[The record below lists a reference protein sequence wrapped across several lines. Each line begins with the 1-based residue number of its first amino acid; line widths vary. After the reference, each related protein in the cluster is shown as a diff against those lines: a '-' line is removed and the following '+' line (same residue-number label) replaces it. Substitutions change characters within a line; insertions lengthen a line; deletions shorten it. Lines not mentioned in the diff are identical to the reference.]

1 MFTERGGRFSI
12 LHLSFHRQASTLPRA
27 KTGWDM
33 NTCYQVSLTWRGVAG
48 RFRAHTSFWR
58 DTAIFKALFIFFL
71 LALCLPGLNAQLYT
85 GTISGTVTD
94 PSSAAIPMAKLT
106 LSDVDKGFSYT
117 ASADSEGRFLFRQV
131 PPGTYNLSV
140 EATNFQSQRKDAI
153 KLDVSQNVSIN
164 FTLKIGLATETVEV
178 TASSVHLQTEDA
190 VTGQVVNRKF
200 VNDLPL
206 VDRNFTNLAFLAP
219 GVTESN
225 LGYAKNSNG
234 GINFYS
240 NGGRNSTADVL
251 IDGAS
256 ATNFEQNSGIQNVP
270 YVPSVDSVE
279 EFKVQQSN
287 FTAEFGFAGGT
298 VVNVVTRSGTNQ
310 YHGSLYEFFRNSV
323 MDANEWF
330 ANKFG
335 DPIPPLKRNNFG
347 GTFGGPIKKD
357 KTFFFFDYE
366 GLRQR
371 NFSSGTF
378 GVPTECMR
386 GTGPCP
392 FGQSALGNFSE
403 VCTLKGGSFDS
414 AGRCSDPAG
423 QIWDPYT
430 GTFSSNPAGDG
441 SVNPGAVRSNFIPFN
456 DLSSYASPGNPKLN
470 GTQFQPAAGAGNLID
485 PVAAKM
491 LLLFPV
497 ATRQA
502 ESFDDL
508 QNNNF
513 STTGTSGSSNNKWD
527 IKIDHRFSE
536 RNLLSVKY
544 SQENDHSTSFNCF
557 KNFADPCTGGPN
569 DPTRHVV
576 AINYTHTFSPTLVM
590 TLTYGWVRGFDFSH
604 GVGGEFSDFD
614 SQYASTG
621 FPAYLNTGFKTLPFI
636 EFGNGYNTSIG
647 SQPFA
652 ILREGQDS
660 HHLGGAVNWLRG
672 RHDLKFGGEARM
684 HRINFVQPGWPSG
697 DFEFN
702 RRSTSQ
708 ISSVGD
714 DSTGGDAIASFLTGV
729 GNPENS
735 GGGCTP
741 CQQGFNNF
749 ASTQS
754 FRYAF
759 FGQDNYKV
767 TPKLTLNLGLRY
779 ELSLPRTERFNRM
792 NWLDPEAV
800 SPLSVPGVF
809 DTLHGVEVF
818 ARSNDRYNY
827 DTFHKAIQPRLGFA
841 YQLPHSFVI
850 RGGYGVYFSTPRSG
864 AAGTGP
870 WGYQGFN
877 IQPPWLTTLNID
889 HATPYNTLKNTS
901 CSFVHSTA
909 CSVAPAPG
917 SSLGAFNDIGFDAVG
932 PIKKISRNIP
942 YEQAW
947 SFGFQKELPGKV
959 LLDASYVGK
968 KGTHLYLGGFRN
980 RNYLPASAI
989 AGLTPDEIGSLNDQ
1003 VTNPFFYDPSASD
1016 HVGQPCDNTHFI
1028 CDPTS
1033 PLSGPTV
1040 SQAQLLVPFPQYTS
1054 FSGDSPPIADSIYH
1068 ALQVRVERDF
1078 SNGLQ
1083 FLLTY
1088 TWSKSIDNASATD
1101 DSISWLGGGSTDGGT
1116 LTVQNPF
1123 DLRAE
1128 RAPSVYDIPHVL
1140 QFSYVYELP
1149 IGRGR
1154 QFGRQM
1160 HPVLNAIV
1168 GGWQVNGIVRIDN
1181 GRPIIPGLDSSTPIP
1196 TYGQRP
1202 NLTGT
1207 LKRASGSPQDSTDP
1221 DTGTNY
1227 FANPDALSQTP
1238 DNTFGTAARTL
1249 GSVRQPGARDVSM
1262 SLFKEFPLGIVR
1274 EGMRLQFRAESFNT
1288 FNHPHFNG
1296 PNANVGASDYG
1307 FISSTIGSPRELQL

>member
-1 MFTERGGRFSI
+1 MDTCHRVRTAWWERTK
-12 LHLSFHRQASTLPRA
+12 L
-27 KTGWDM
+27 
-33 NTCYQVSLTWRGVAG
+33 
-48 RFRAHTSFWR
+48 
-58 DTAIFKALFIFFL
+58 KALFVFSL
-71 LALCLPGLNAQLYT
+71 LALCVPGLTAQLYT
-85 GTISGTVTD
+85 GSISGTVTD
-94 PSSAAIPMAKLT
+94 ASSGVIPSAKLT
-106 LSDVDKGFSYT
+106 LVDVDKGFSYT
-117 ASADSEGRFLFRQV
+117 ATVDSEGRFIFRQV
-131 PPGTYNLSV
+131 SPGTYNLTA
-140 EATNFQSQRKDAI
+140 EATSFQSQRKDAI

-164 FTLKIGLATETVEV
+164 FTLKIGSARETVEV
-178 TASSVHLQTEDA
+178 IASSVHLQTEDA

-206 VDRNFTNLAFLAP
+206 VDRDFTNLAFLAP
-219 GVTESN
+219 GITESN
-225 LGYAKNSNG
+225 LDYAKSSNG

-279 EFKVQQSN
+279 EFKVQQAN

-298 VVNVVTRSGTNQ
+298 VVNVVTRSGSNQ
-310 YHGSLYEFFRNSV
+310 LHGSLYEFFRNSV
-323 MDANEWF
+323 MDANNWF
-330 ANKFG
+330 SNKFG
-335 DPIPPLKRNNFG
+335 DPIPPLKRNDFG
-347 GTFGGPIKKD
+347 GTIGGPIKKD

-371 NFSSGTF
+371 NFASATS
-378 GVPTECMR
+378 GVPTDCMR
-386 GTGPCP
+386 GAGGCP
-392 FGQSALGNFSE
+392 FGQQALGNMSE
-403 VCTLKGGSFDS
+403 VCTLKGGTFDGS
-414 AGRCSDPAG
+414 GRCSDPAG

-430 GTFSSNPAGDG
+430 GVFNSDPAGDG
-441 SVNPGAVRSNFIPFN
+441 SINPGAVRSNFIPFN
-456 DLSSYASPGNPKLN
+456 DLSAYVSPGNPNLA
-470 GTQFQPAAGAGNLID
+470 GTQFQPAAGVAGNLID
-485 PVAAKM
+485 PVAANM
-491 LLLFPV
+491 LLLFP
-497 ATRQA
+497 APSRQA
-502 ESFDDL
+502 QSFDDL

-513 STTGTSGSSNNKWD
+513 STTGTTGFSGNKWD
-527 IKIDHRFSE
+527 LKIDHRFSE
-536 RNLLSVKY
+536 RDMLSVKY

-569 DPTRHVV
+569 DPTRHVL
-576 AINYTHTFSPTLVM
+576 AINHTHTFSPALVL
-590 TLTYGWVRGFDFSH
+590 TFTYGYVRGFDFSH
-604 GVGGEFSDFD
+604 GVGGEFSNFD
-614 SQYASTG
+614 SLYASTG

-636 EFGNGYNTSIG
+636 EMGNGYNTSIG

-660 HHLGGAVNWLRG
+660 HHLGGAISWLRG
-672 RHDLKFGGEARM
+672 RHDLKFGGEWRM

-697 DFEFN
+697 DFDFN

-714 DSTGGDAIASFLTGV
+714 DSAGGDALASFLTGA

-741 CQQGFNNF
+741 CQQGFNNYV
-749 ASTQS
+749 STQS
-754 FRYAF
+754 FRFAF
-759 FGQDNYKV
+759 FGQDNFKV

-779 ELSLPRTERFNRM
+779 ELSLPRTERFDRM
-792 NWLDPEAV
+792 NWLDPNVV

-809 DTLHGVEVF
+809 DTLHGAEVF
-818 ARSNDRYNY
+818 SSSKDRYNY
-827 DTFHKAIQPRLGFA
+827 DTFYHSFQPRFGFA
-841 YQLPHSFVI
+841 YQLPRSFVI

-901 CSFVHSTA
+901 CSFSDSTN
-909 CSVAPAPG
+909 CGVAPPPG

-932 PIKKISRNIP
+932 PVKKISHDIP
-942 YEQAW
+942 YEQSW

-959 LLDASYVGK
+959 LFDAAYVGK

-980 RNYLPASAI
+980 LSYLPQSAI
-989 AGLTPDEIGSLNDQ
+989 AGLTPDEIGALNDQ
-1003 VTNPFFYDPSASD
+1003 VTNPFFYDPAAPG
-1016 HVGQPCDNTHFI
+1016 HVGVPCDKTHFI
-1028 CDPTS
+1028 CDATS
-1033 PLSGPTV
+1033 PLAGPTV

-1054 FSGDSPPIADSIYH
+1054 FSGDSPPIANSIYH
-1068 ALQVRVERDF
+1068 ALQVRVEREF
-1078 SNGLQ
+1078 ANGLQ
-1083 FLLTY
+1083 FLVTY

-1101 DSISWLGGGSTDGGT
+1101 DSISWLGGGTTDGGT
-1116 LTVQNPF
+1116 ITVQNPF
-1123 DLRAE
+1123 DLHAE
-1128 RAPSVYDIPHVL
+1128 RALSVYDIPHVL

-1149 IGRGR
+1149 VGRGKH
-1154 QFGRQM
+1154 FGNQM

-1168 GGWQVNGIVRIDN
+1168 GGWQINGIVRIDN

-1207 LKRASGSPQDSTDP
+1207 LKRGSGSPQDSTDP
-1221 DTGTNY
+1221 DTGISY

-1238 DNTFGTAARTL
+1238 DNTFGNAARTL
-1249 GSVRQPGARDVSM
+1249 GSIRQPGARDVSM
-1262 SLFKEFPLGIVR
+1262 SLFKDFPMGFAR
-1274 EGMRLQFRAESFNT
+1274 EGMHLQFRAESFNT
-1288 FNHPHFNG
+1288 FNHPHFAG

-1307 FISSTIGSPRELQL
+1307 FISSTINSPRELQLALKLYF

>member
-1 MFTERGGRFSI
+1 MTKCLQVLRAWCERARI
-12 LHLSFHRQASTLPRA
+12 
-27 KTGWDM
+27 
-33 NTCYQVSLTWRGVAG
+33 GVVV
-48 RFRAHTSFWR
+48 RKRPIR
-58 DTAIFKALFIFFL
+58 KAIFLFL
-71 LALCLPGLNAQLYT
+71 LLTVCQSALQAQLYT
-85 GTISGTVTD
+85 GTVSGTVTD
-94 PSSAAIPMAKLT
+94 PSSAAIPSAKLT
-106 LSDVDKGFSYT
+106 LVDVEKGFSFT
-117 ASADSEGRFLFRQV
+117 AAADSEGRFILRQI
-131 PPGTYNLSV
+131 PPGTYNLTA
-140 EATNFQSQRKDAI
+140 EATNFQSQRKDGV
-153 KLDVSQNVSIN
+153 KVDVSQNISIN
-164 FTLKIGLATETVEV
+164 FTLKIGQASETVEV
-178 TASSVHLQTEDA
+178 TASTVHLQTEDA

-206 VDRNFTNLAFLAP
+206 VDRDFTNLAFLAP
-219 GVTESN
+219 GITESN

-298 VVNVVTRSGTNQ
+298 VVNVVSRSGSNQ

-366 GLRQR
+366 GLRQH
-371 NFSSGTF
+371 NFASSTL

-386 GTGPCP
+386 GSGPCP
-392 FGQSALGNFSE
+392 AGQNALGNFSE
-403 VCTLKGGSFDS
+403 ICTLKGGSFD
-414 AGRCSDPAG
+414 AFGRCSEPAG

-430 GTFSSNPAGDG
+430 GVFNANPPLPDG
-441 SVNPGAVRSNFIPFN
+441 SDPSNTPPDPGAVRKNFIPFN
-456 DLSSYASPGNPKLN
+456 DLSTYVSPGNPNLN
-470 GTQFQPAAGAGNLID
+470 GTQFQPTPGVAGNLID
-485 PVAAKM
+485 PVAANM
-491 LLLFPV
+491 LLLFPHP
-497 ATRQA
+497 TRQA
-502 ESFDDL
+502 EDFDGL

-513 STTGTSGSSNNKWD
+513 STTGTTRNSDNKWD
-527 IKIDHRFSE
+527 IKIDHRFNE

-544 SQENDHSTSFNCF
+544 SQENAHSTSFNCY

-569 DPTRHVV
+569 DPTRHVLAV
-576 AINYTHTFSPTLVM
+576 NYTRTFSPTVVM
-590 TLTYGWVRGFDFSH
+590 TLTYGWVRGFEFSH
-604 GVGGEFSDFD
+604 GVGGEFSDFGNL
-614 SQYASTG
+614 YASTG
-621 FPAYLNTGFKTLPFI
+621 FPAYLDTGFNSIPFI

-660 HHLGGAVNWLRG
+660 HHLGGSVSWLRG
-672 RHDLKFGGEARM
+672 RHDLKFGAEGRL

-697 DFEFN
+697 DFAFN

-708 ISSVGD
+708 ISSVTD
-714 DSTGGDAIASFLTGV
+714 ESAGGDALASFLTGV

-741 CQQGFNNF
+741 CQQGFNNWV
-749 ASTQS
+749 STQS
-754 FRYAF
+754 FRFAF

-779 ELSLPRTERFNRM
+779 ELSLPRTERYNRM
-792 NWLDPEAV
+792 NWLDPNVV

-809 DTLHGVEVF
+809 DTLQGVEVF
-818 ARSNDRYNY
+818 ANSHDRYNY
-827 DTFHKAIQPRLGFA
+827 DTFYGAIQPRFGFA

-850 RGGYGVYFSTPRSG
+850 RGGYGIYFSTPRSG

-901 CSFVHSTA
+901 CSFTNSTD
-909 CSVAPAPG
+909 CGVAPPPG

-932 PIKKISRNIP
+932 PIKRISRDIP
-942 YEQAW
+942 YEQSW

-959 LLDASYVGK
+959 LFDASYVGK

-980 RNYLPASAI
+980 LNYLPQSAV
-989 AGLTPDEIGSLNDQ
+989 AGLTPDEIGALNDQ
-1003 VTNPFFYDPSASD
+1003 VANPFYYDPAAPG
-1016 HVGQPCDNTHFI
+1016 HVGVACDHTHFI

-1033 PLSGPTV
+1033 PLAGPTV
-1040 SQAQLLVPFPQYTS
+1040 AQYQLSLPFPQYTS
-1054 FSGDSPPIADSIYH
+1054 FSGDSPPIANSIYH
-1068 ALQVRVERDF
+1068 ALQLRVEREF

-1083 FLLTY
+1083 FLVTY

-1101 DSISWLGGGSTDGGT
+1101 DSISWLGGGTTDGST

-1123 DLRAE
+1123 DLHAE
-1128 RAPSVYDIPHVL
+1128 RAPSVYDIPQVL

-1154 QFGRQM
+1154 HFGRQM

-1181 GRPIIPGLDSSTPIP
+1181 GRPIIPGLDSSNSIP

-1202 NLTGT
+1202 NLVGT
-1207 LKRASGSPQDSTDP
+1207 LKRGSGSPQDSTD
-1221 DTGTNY
+1221 TESGISY
-1227 FANPDALSQTP
+1227 FANPDALQQTP

-1262 SLFKEFPLGIVR
+1262 SLFKDFPMAMVR

-1288 FNHPHFNG
+1288 FNHPHFEG

-1307 FISSTIGSPRELQL
+1307 FISSTIGSPRELQLALKLYF